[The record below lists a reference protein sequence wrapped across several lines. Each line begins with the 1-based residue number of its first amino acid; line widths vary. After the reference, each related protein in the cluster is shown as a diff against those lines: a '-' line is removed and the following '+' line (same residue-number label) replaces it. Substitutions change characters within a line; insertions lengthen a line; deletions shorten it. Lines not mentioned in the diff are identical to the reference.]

1 MVRAPAC
8 HAGGRGFEP
17 RLSRHFPDYHSWIV
31 KAPRVKCNAAL
42 SLALTQ
48 CGQVNTLV
56 NGFKY
61 ANAVASALEQ
71 EMGAKPQVG
80 FNWHNGRLLSV
91 TVQFPDLYQRK
102 PLAELAGRVRA
113 VVEKEFQQKPDN
125 IILGFRIDG

>member
-1 MVRAPAC
+1 MRKAVAIVV
-8 HAGGRGFEP
+8 
-17 RLSRHFPDYHSWIV
+17 LSI
-31 KAPRVKCNAAL
+31 
-42 SLALTQ
+42 ALTQ

-61 ANAVASALEQ
+61 ANAVASAIEQ
-71 EMGAKPQVG
+71 EMGTKPQVG

-102 PLAELAGRVRA
+102 PLNELAVSVRA